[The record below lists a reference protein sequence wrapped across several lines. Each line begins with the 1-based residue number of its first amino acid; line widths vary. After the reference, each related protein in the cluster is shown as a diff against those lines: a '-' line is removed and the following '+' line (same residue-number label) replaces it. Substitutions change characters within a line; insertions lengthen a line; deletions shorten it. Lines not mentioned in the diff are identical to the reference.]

1 MVTLDQ
7 VKQLDEKVTRAIEYV
22 KKVTG
27 ENVRLTEE
35 NSRLTEKLD
44 SCQKRI
50 DELEVL
56 VRKFKEDQSR
66 IEDGILS
73 ALQRLNQ
80 FEDAVEGALSAVK
93 PASGA
98 ETVKPAKTEAAKPAA
113 PKPETETPKTVE
125 PELPVETEFSLE
137 ENDPEEDEDE
147 ALPDSGELDIF

>member
-7 VKQLDEKVTRAIEYV
+7 VKELDEKVTKAIDYV

-27 ENVRLTEE
+27 ENGRLKEE

-56 VRKFKEDQSR
+56 VQKFKEEQGR

-73 ALQRLNQ
+73 ALDRLNQ
-80 FEDAVEGALSAVK
+80 FEDAVESAI
-93 PASGA
+93 S
-98 ETVKPAKTEAAKPAA
+98 AAKPAKPTA
-113 PKPETETPKTVE
+113 KPEAVKTEAVTTAAVRAAAVQPETPKTE
-125 PELPVETEFSLE
+125 DSGPPL
-137 ENDPEEDEDE
+137 EEDEDE
-147 ALPDSGELDIF
+147 ALLDSGELDIF